1 MSTCNNILIPRG
13 LFQSILITWLDKT
26 TSALLGKDVGLY
38 VPLYSS
44 VRLSGMH
51 TIFSRWK
58 DRRARQHW
66 PRKSTTWKFRSK
78 SYISIY
84 MCVCRFLC
92 IGSRGLTCHVDGD
105 IVETGS
111 SLSVPWDS
119 WLVNIMRQR
128 SWHFGLMLFTSWFS
142 TNHQY

>member
-84 MCVCRFLC
+84 MCVYVDFCALDHVVWHVMLTATLWRPALACRSHG
-92 IGSRGLTCHVDGD
+92 IADSSTSWGRGLD
-105 IVETGS
+105 I
-111 SLSVPWDS
+111 LD
-119 WLVNIMRQR
+119 
-128 SWHFGLMLFTSWFS
+128 
-142 TNHQY
+142 